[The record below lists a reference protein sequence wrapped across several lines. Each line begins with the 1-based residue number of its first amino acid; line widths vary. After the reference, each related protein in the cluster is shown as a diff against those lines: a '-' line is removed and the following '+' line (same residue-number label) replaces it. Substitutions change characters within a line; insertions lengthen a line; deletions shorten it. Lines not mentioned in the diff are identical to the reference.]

1 MLRFGFQVP
10 FLLMQHQ
17 QKRTRMNTNNGKANL
32 TNNKP
37 LATPIGDDFLEL
49 AKWFREIQDEAPER
63 FALEAKSSGVGLRK
77 AYALAQIDRRIRPLD
92 IGRELLGR
100 IGWTKLQVVSNHINV
115 KNFKELLA
123 LAESSS
129 AHELA
134 MTMRNQK
141 PLAGTRCVAL
151 YLCPKQYKIFAA
163 AVLANGGKKSG
174 RGLIDKEEA
183 LTRALTSSCST

>member
-1 MLRFGFQVP
+1 
-10 FLLMQHQ
+10 
-17 QKRTRMNTNNGKANL
+17 MNTNNGKANL